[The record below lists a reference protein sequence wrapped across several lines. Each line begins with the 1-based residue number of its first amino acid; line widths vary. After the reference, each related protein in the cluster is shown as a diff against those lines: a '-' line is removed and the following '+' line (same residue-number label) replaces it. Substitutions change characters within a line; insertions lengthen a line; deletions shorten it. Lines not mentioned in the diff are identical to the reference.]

1 MNNNRELIVITI
13 VKDDFAAFLKTLESV
28 NSQSHFVKHI
38 TVDGSVDI
46 EVQNQIAATAA
57 QLGSTYCHQ
66 KAKGIYSAMNFGLSF
81 CLENNMVLFL
91 NAGDCFASVD
101 VVSQMNNDL
110 LSTTNEVILYPCV
123 FGDGRGFI
131 PSIEG
136 ATAESVANGKAL
148 ICHQGFVASAR
159 LIRQAGTFD
168 ETYSVSADHKL
179 ILQLL
184 QMTEPIIKRVPIAI
198 VSLGGVSDTS
208 CEILARENSR
218 ARAETGLSLETTFQD
233 KWYTMR
239 RIYRCRAKLTIRKIL
254 KSIGVPID
262 FAQRIVHRS

>member
-1 MNNNRELIVITI
+1 MNNRRKLVVITI
-13 VKDDFAAFLKTLESV
+13 VKDDFSAFLKTLESV
-28 NSQSHFVKHI
+28 YSQSHLVKHI
-38 TVDGSVDI
+38 TVDGSVEI
-46 EVQNQIAATAA
+46 EVQNQISTTAA

-66 KAKGIYSAMNFGLSF
+66 KANGIYSAMNFGLSF
-81 CLENNMVLFL
+81 CSENDMVLFL
-91 NAGDCFASVD
+91 NAGDCFAAVD
-101 VVSQMNNDL
+101 VVSKIDNDL

-123 FGDGRGFI
+123 FGEGRGFI

-136 ATAESVANGKAL
+136 ATAKSVANGKAL

-168 ETYSVSADHKL
+168 ETYAVSADHKL

-184 QMTEPIIKRVPIAI
+184 QMTEPIIKSVPIAI

-208 CEILARENSR
+208 CGVLARENSR
-218 ARAETGLSLETTFQD
+218 ARAETGLSLETKFQD
-233 KWYTMR
+233 KWYTTR
-239 RIYRCRAKLTIRKIL
+239 RAYRCRAKLVIRKIL
-254 KSIGVPID
+254 KSFGVPVD